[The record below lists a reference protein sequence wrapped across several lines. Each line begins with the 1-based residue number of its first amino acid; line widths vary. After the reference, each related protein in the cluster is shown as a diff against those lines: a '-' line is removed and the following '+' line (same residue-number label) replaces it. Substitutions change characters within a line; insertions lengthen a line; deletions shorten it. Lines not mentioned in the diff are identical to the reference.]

1 MVKRLPGQL
10 AEAKSD
16 PPGPTP
22 HAQHSP
28 GLAELQA
35 AFQAALLS
43 GDDLVLSALVDSP
56 HEARGRLLSVYRSA
70 YRLRL
75 LEFLRNDFPVLL
87 AHAGAEEF
95 AALSAG
101 YIAANI
107 SSNPNARWYGKRLPG
122 FLAATPPWSERR
134 ECADIASLEWA
145 LGEVFDAADDRR
157 LVIADLAVLQ
167 PEDWPGVSFSPH
179 PATRRINL
187 ATNAR
192 AIWRSLTRG
201 EPAPAVE
208 RLVEPDRLVAFR
220 PDLTSMLRPMSYE
233 EAMMWDEMANGITF
247 GVLCEMVAM
256 YGGDDD
262 AAARA
267 GGYLTSWIAAGMLAG
282 PAG

>member
-1 MVKRLPGQL
+1 MNRLPGQL
-10 AEAKSD
+10 AEAMSD
-16 PPGPTP
+16 PPWSRS
-22 HAQHSP
+22 HVKDSL

-43 GDDLVLSALVDSP
+43 GDDLILSSLVDSP
-56 HEARGRLLSVYRSA
+56 HEVRGRRLSVYRSA

-75 LEFLRNDFPVLL
+75 LEILRNDYPVLL

-101 YIAANI
+101 YLAANV
-107 SSNPNARWYGKRLPG
+107 SNNPNARWYGKRLPG
-122 FLAATPPWSERR
+122 FLAETPPWTERPVF
-134 ECADIASLEWA
+134 ADIATLEWT

-157 LVIADLAVLQ
+157 LVIADLAELQ
-167 PEDWPGVSFSPH
+167 PEDWPGVSFLPH

-192 AIWRSLTRG
+192 AVWRSLTRG
-201 EPAPAVE
+201 EPAPAGVP
-208 RLVEPDRLVAFR
+208 LAEPDRLVAFR
-220 PDLTSMLRPMSYE
+220 PELTSMLRPMSYE
-233 EAMMWDEMANGITF
+233 EAMMWDEMANGVTF

-282 PAG
+282 PQA